1 MAWSRISSKVI
12 ATLPLP
18 LRLAEDGLEITD
30 TAQMHVYR
38 KRPTKESRK
47 CWECE
52 VGDAAARLATA
63 YRGPYNGTLPRLSGR
78 RLKACW
84 TWIMARPKSRELK
97 AQSDNLPV
105 RGRVWLR
112 FFGGS
117 STGVGPVSP

>member
-1 MAWSRISSKVI
+1 
-12 ATLPLP
+12 
-18 LRLAEDGLEITD
+18 
-30 TAQMHVYR
+30 MHVYR

-52 VGDAAARLATA
+52 VGDAEARLATA

-84 TWIMARPKSRELK
+84 TWIMARPESRELK

-105 RGRVWLR
+105 RGSGWLR
-112 FFGGS
+112 FFWVAQPEGKVRLFLEIGNIAL
-117 STGVGPVSP
+117 VSEVVQAV